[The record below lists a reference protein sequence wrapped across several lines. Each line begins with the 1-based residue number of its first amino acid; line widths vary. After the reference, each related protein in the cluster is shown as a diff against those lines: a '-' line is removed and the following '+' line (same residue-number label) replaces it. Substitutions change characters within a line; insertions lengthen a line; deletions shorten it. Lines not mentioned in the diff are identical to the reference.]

1 MTRSSVLARL
11 LLPLVAV
18 NLLVWALALTAFG
31 GNSVL
36 LGAALLAYMLGLRHA
51 VDADH
56 IAAIDNVTR
65 KLLQTGERPLATG
78 LYFSLGHSAVV
89 WLASIGVAIA
99 ATATDGRLAGL
110 RAFGGSFGT
119 GISTLF
125 LLAIAAVNVAVLRGI
140 LHAIRRHRRGES
152 PAQDAPIV
160 LQGFYAGLFRPL
172 FRLVSKSWHMLAI
185 GFLFGLGFDTA
196 SEIGL
201 LGLSAAGSGNGLPVW
216 SILFFPALF
225 TAGMSLVDT
234 LDSVMMTHA
243 YGWALIQPGRKL
255 YYNLAVTFLS
265 VLVALVVGGMQGL
278 DLIGAW
284 LRHAAWSNA
293 AMAAIA
299 GGAGYGAIAGFAAL
313 WLGAVLLHRSRAWLR
328 AG

>member
-1 MTRSSVLARL
+1 MTRSSVLLRL
-11 LLPLVAV
+11 ILPLVAV
-18 NLLVWALALTAFG
+18 NLLIWVSALAAFH

-65 KLLQTGERPLATG
+65 KLLQAGQRPLSTG

-89 WLASIGVAIA
+89 WLASIGVALA

-110 RAFGGSFGT
+110 RAFGSFFGT

-125 LLAIAAVNVAVLRGI
+125 LLAIAAANVAVLGGI
-140 LHAIRRHRRGES
+140 LNAIRRHRRGES
-152 PAQDAPIV
+152 LAQDADPIP
-160 LQGFYAGLFRPL
+160 QGFYAGLFRPV

-196 SEIGL
+196 TEIGL
-201 LGLSAAGSGNGLPVW
+201 LGLAAAGSGTGLPVW

-234 LDSVMMTHA
+234 LDSVLMTHA
-243 YGWALIQPGRKL
+243 YSWAFVQPGRKL

-278 DLIGAW
+278 GLIGEW
-284 LRHAAWSNA
+284 IRHAAWLDEA
-293 AMAAIA
+293 IAAIA
-299 GGAGYGAIAGFAAL
+299 GGTGYAAIAAFATL
-313 WLGAVLLHRSRAWLR
+313 WLGAVLLHRRRTGLR

>member
-1 MTRSSVLARL
+1 VTRSSVLARL

-18 NLLVWALALTAFG
+18 NLLVWVSALAAFG

-65 KLLQTGERPLATG
+65 KLIQTGERPLTTG
-78 LYFSLGHSAVV
+78 LCFSLGHSAVV
-89 WLASIGVAIA
+89 WLASIGVAFA
-99 ATATDGRLAGL
+99 AATDGRLAGL
-110 RAFGGSFGT
+110 QAFGSLFGT

-125 LLAIAAVNVAVLRGI
+125 LLVIAAANVAVLRGI

-160 LQGFYAGLFRPL
+160 LGGLYAGLFRPL

-234 LDSVMMTHA
+234 LDSVLMTQA
-243 YGWALIQPGRKL
+243 YGWAFVQPGRKL

-284 LRHAAWSNA
+284 LRHGVWPNA
-293 AMAAIA
+293 VMAAIS
-299 GGAGYGAIAGFAAL
+299 GGTGYAAIAAFAGL
-313 WLGAVLLHRSRAWLR
+313 WLGAVMLHRRRAWLR